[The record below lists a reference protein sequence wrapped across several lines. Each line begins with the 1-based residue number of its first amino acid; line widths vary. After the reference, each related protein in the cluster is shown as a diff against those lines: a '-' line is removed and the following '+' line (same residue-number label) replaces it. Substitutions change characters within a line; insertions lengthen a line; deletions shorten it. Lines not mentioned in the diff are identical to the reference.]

1 MASSTSSAGGDLDE
15 NERKGFRQCLEKTRW
30 EDAKLFY
37 DGIVEKYGCKGPAV
51 QTLAEIFGEFNL
63 VMDTVKETTKK
74 YFEADPST
82 ILVAKFLNR
91 DRRNKKT

>member
-1 MASSTSSAGGDLDE
+1 MDITAELSVYPLVDDFTPTIKSFINDLNKVEGLEVRTQSLST
-15 NERKGFRQCLEKTRW
+15 
-30 EDAKLFY
+30 
-37 DGIVEKYGCKGPAV
+37 
-51 QTLAEIFGEFNL
+51 EIFGEFNL

>member
-1 MASSTSSAGGDLDE
+1 MDITAELSVYPLVDDFAPIIKSFINDLNKVEGLEVRTQSLST
-15 NERKGFRQCLEKTRW
+15 
-30 EDAKLFY
+30 
-37 DGIVEKYGCKGPAV
+37 
-51 QTLAEIFGEFNL
+51 EIFGEFNL